1 VLGTFGPGRLIEKW
15 LHRIATAAQLPEI
28 QARARLRVVGVER
41 EGLGEVVA
49 LSTTSG
55 TYFADG
61 FGAHNSVAEH
71 AVLVA
76 SKLRRLGAPLSVC
89 LAGLHHDDAEGLNG
103 VGDPQRPAK
112 PLLGAEFVERDRLI
126 DRAVWRAVGWP
137 DREQEALWTTGDLHG
152 GLVKR
157 VDEWACRFEAS
168 HIMHSGGLNWP
179 ATFDDSALPP
189 IPTDPE
195 DEIHTWFP
203 PTAHDAYL
211 SLHFEFATA
220 AYDWTRVAA

>member
-1 VLGTFGPGRLIEKW
+1 MTAQTPAIDEIE
-15 LHRIATAAQLPEI
+15 L
-28 QARARLRVVGVER
+28 
-41 EGLGEVVA
+41 
-49 LSTTSG
+49 
-55 TYFADG
+55 ADG
-61 FGAHNSVAEH
+61 SYFNPANPDPSAITLDNVAWALARTTRFGGSYKPSIPFYSVAEH

-76 SKLRRLGAPLSVC
+76 SKLRRLGAPIALC

-112 PLLGAEFVERDRLI
+112 PLLGTEFIERDKLI

-137 DREQEALWTTGDLHG
+137 DREQDMLWSTGCLHG

>member
-1 VLGTFGPGRLIEKW
+1 MTAQTPAVDEIE
-15 LHRIATAAQLPEI
+15 L
-28 QARARLRVVGVER
+28 
-41 EGLGEVVA
+41 
-49 LSTTSG
+49 
-55 TYFADG
+55 ADG
-61 FGAHNSVAEH
+61 SYFNPASPDPSAITLDNVAWSLARTTRFGGSYKPSVVFYSVAEH

-112 PLLGAEFVERDRLI
+112 PLLGAEFVERDKLI

-137 DREQEALWTTGDLHG
+137 DRKQEALWMTSDLHG

-157 VDEWACRFEAS
+157 VDEWACRFEAA
-168 HIMHSGGLNWP
+168 HIMHSGGRNWP
-179 ATFDDSALPP
+179 AGTFDDSGLPP
-189 IPTDPE
+189 IPTDDA

-211 SLHFEFATA
+211 SLHYDLATA
-220 AYDWTRVAA
+220 AFDWSRVAV